1 MRKLMN
7 AEIMEHDF
15 KLRQMGADVYVVNSK
30 MCYVLFMVGKHEI
43 SYVYNINTKGRYFL
57 ERIKPYPLA
66 LREFENEADVIEII
80 EIDLEQFK
88 NASHSH
94 NIDAFIDI
102 NKRFNLSLRKFE
114 DLFLYFN
121 VPKET
126 ADHIQE
132 ELDRIDAL
140 IEETKVTANR
150 LYFKKNPFNL

>member
-66 LREFENEADVIEII
+66 LREFESEADVIEII

-121 VPKET
+121 VPLET
-126 ADHIQE
+126 AEHIQE

-150 LYFKKNPFNL
+150 LYFKKNPDNL